1 MSSAVCA
8 PHAVLTVA
16 FSNAC
21 RERLVA
27 LRSEHSPW
35 PFVRSVGGELQRS
48 GKLEEAVTAMR
59 DAAAASPSL
68 AGDAYFQ
75 VGRRAHTHTHVYA
88 QL

>member
-27 LRSEHSPW
+27 LRSEHSPL